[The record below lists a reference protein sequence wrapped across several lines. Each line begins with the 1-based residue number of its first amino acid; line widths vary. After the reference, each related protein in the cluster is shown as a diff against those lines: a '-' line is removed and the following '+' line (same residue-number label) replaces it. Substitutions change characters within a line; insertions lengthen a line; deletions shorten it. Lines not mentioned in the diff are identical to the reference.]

1 MQSRKL
7 VYYLAI
13 TKIRNLEVI
22 MSFQNIKAEM
32 VREGVT
38 YGDAAKLLGMS
49 QNNFGLKVNER
60 IAMTVDEVK
69 KIQSAFFP
77 TASLDYL
84 CQSDGDKP
92 SETERDLA
100 GVSRFEESMKEL
112 GLFDGRAE
120 AMAVAVRAKLGAT
133 QPDAQV

>member
-1 MQSRKL
+1 
-7 VYYLAI
+7 
-13 TKIRNLEVI
+13 

-69 KIQSAFFP
+69 KIQAAFFP

-112 GLFDGRAE
+112 GLFDGRVE

-133 QPDAQV
+133 PPDVVAEV